1 MELYLIINSGI
12 DKVVVRINK
21 DEYQVIDVEEWIK
34 NDDLLNG
41 KITY

>member
-1 MELYLIINSGI
+1 MCRKLIINSGI
-12 DKVVVRINK
+12 AEVVVRINK
-21 DEYQVIDVEEWIK
+21 DEYQIIDVEDWIK